1 MEMAKKESTN
11 ETAELSKSKAKR
23 QERQKEIAKEKKQKM
38 MSKIIGTVIAVAIIG
53 VFATAI
59 GFQIYKAAI
68 RTTSS
73 TDFSAGLTDA
83 GLIEG
88 VDTASVVT
96 LADYENHVVPMTEV
110 AATTEEVDADITSTL
125 SSYKELKDDSS
136 IVIAD
141 GDTVNIDYVGTVD
154 GVEFEGGNSNGE
166 GYDLE
171 IGSGTF
177 IDDFEDQL
185 IGHTPGE
192 DVTVNVTFP
201 EDYSSTDLAGKEA
214 EFAVTIHGVYVTP
227 ELTDEF
233 VQENFSDVASTAD
246 EYRSYI
252 ENNYY
257 TQHLEEYLHN
267 YILDNSTINSYPN
280 DYVKNLKAITKYND
294 EYTLEYYNQ
303 MFSQYGM
310 DTYQNVWDT
319 RDGIDNE
326 IDYEHELTDRAKE
339 MAAQALIYQAI
350 YEKAG
355 LSVDMDAVTAE
366 MTENYGEEYVTSMKE
381 SYGQGYM
388 IQAEIQEVVL
398 DYLVENAN
406 VQ

>member
-1 MEMAKKESTN
+1 MAKNESKKET
-11 ETAELSKSKAKR
+11 EELSKSKAKR
-23 QERQKEIAKEKKQKM
+23 QERQKEIAKERKQKLV
-38 MSKIIGTVIAVAIIG
+38 SKAISIVVTVAVIGVIAAAV
-53 VFATAI
+53 
-59 GFQIYKAAI
+59 GFHIYKAAI

-73 TDFSAGLTDA
+73 SDFSAGLTDA

-96 LADYENHVVPMTEV
+96 LADYENLVIPMDDVV
-110 AATTEEVDADITSTL
+110 ATTEEVDTDIESTL
-125 SSYKELKDDSS
+125 ASHEELKEDSS
-136 IVIAD
+136 IVIAN
-141 GDTVNIDYVGTVD
+141 GDTVNIDYVGSVD

-177 IDDFEDQL
+177 IEGFEDQL

-192 DVTVNVTFP
+192 DITVTVTFP

-233 VQENFSDVASTAD
+233 VKENFSDVASSAD
-246 EYRSYI
+246 EYRKYI

-267 YILDNSTINSYPN
+267 YIIDNSTINSYPN
-280 DYVKNLKAITKYND
+280 DYVKNLKSITKYND

-310 DTYQNVWDT
+310 DSYQNVWDT
-319 RDGIDNE
+319 REGINNE

-355 LSVDMDAVTAE
+355 LTVDIDTVTAE
-366 MTENYGEEYVTSMKE
+366 MTESYGEEYVTSMKE

-388 IQAEIQEVVL
+388 IQAEIQEVVI
-398 DYLVENAN
+398 DYLVENVN

>member
-1 MEMAKKESTN
+1 MAKKESTN

-23 QERQKEIAKEKKQKM
+23 QERQKEIAKEKKQKLI
-38 MSKIIGTVIAVAIIG
+38 SKMIGIAVAVVIIG
-53 VFATAI
+53 VFAAAI

-96 LADYENHVVPMTEV
+96 LADYENLVVPTTEV
-110 AATTEEVDADITSTL
+110 AATTEEVDADIESTL
-125 SSYKELKDDSS
+125 ASYEELKEDSS
-136 IVIAD
+136 IVIAN
-141 GDTVNIDYVGTVD
+141 GDTVSIDYVGSVD

-177 IDDFEDQL
+177 IEGFEDQL

-192 DVTVNVTFP
+192 DVTVTVTFP

-267 YILDNSTINSYPN
+267 YILENSTINSYPN
-280 DYVKNLKAITKYND
+280 AYVKDLKAITKYND

-350 YEKAG
+350 YEMAG

-366 MTENYGEEYVTSMKE
+366 MAESYGEEYVTSMKE

-388 IQAEIQEVVL
+388 IQAKIQEVVL